1 MSDSSKRYAFN
12 GAIAERD
19 PWTAM
24 EIVLAHG
31 LAYPY
36 ITTEGKLAVWA
47 DMAPAAVT
55 GEWSASASA
64 TITEDSTAGAAT
76 TELTAGDY
84 VYVGTNLRRV
94 SSITDDDTVVLD
106 SAVTVSGVSVRPISN
121 VYIKKHDWVQP
132 PAASEMNLLQ
142 TPDEYRLRF
151 TDEDNAGSHEV
162 LVQYGSG
169 TTKISEN
176 NLVGCTKATHATR
189 LGETYLKV
197 AHLEPFFWSGVV
209 GNAIGTLLEP
219 GDVLLFDDDLLTM
232 QAARVLPPIQARSDG
247 TYIIQLREYDPSA
260 YSDETATTDTPP
272 SLGTAWA
279 SNAAPIVTGITSV
292 YSGTEYDAFG
302 FDGSGRQVFGDS
314 TPATTITGS
323 SIRLPNNVPLYGID
337 DEGDP
342 VGLIMMNSSN
352 EIQLGNSSYPVYLA
366 GTDLNIDTDAFISG
380 GSSLRTELLIY
391 SASGVKLGK
400 GTPTRIGGTSI
411 TIQTDIGP
419 STITIGNPVVF
430 PGSNSTFD
438 GVGSKAGLPTTSDIA
453 SGHWAFYYNSSDG
466 TVGCF
471 FNVSGTIV
479 RVS

>member
-1 MSDSSKRYAFN
+1 MAAWTAADTTLWQGLAHAALKISCIEAQIPNSLVFTSKLGGRLCTPIGGGAAAASSNPAVIAYDIATSSDWAGIATAKIDEDSFEAFESWCDETMSDSSKRYAFN
-12 GAIAERD
+12 GAIYERD

-47 DMAPAAVT
+47 DMAPAAIT

-64 TITEDSTAGAAT
+64 TIEEDSTAGEAT

-84 VYVGTNLRRV
+84 VYVGTTLRRV
-94 SSITDDDTVVLD
+94 SSVTDDDNVVLD
-106 SAVTVSGVSVRPISN
+106 SALTVDGVSVRPISN

-151 TDEDNAGSHEV
+151 NDEDNAGSHEV

-176 NLVGCTKATHATR
+176 NLIGCTEATHATR

-279 SNAAPIVTGITSV
+279 SSAPPIVTTLSP
-292 YSGTEYDAFG
+292 
-302 FDGSGRQVFGDS
+302 VFN
-314 TPATTITGS
+314 S
-323 SIRLPNNVPLYGID
+323 SINFFASFAFFCCGR
-337 DEGDP
+337 
-342 VGLIMMNSSN
+342 IM
-352 EIQLGNSSYPVYLA
+352 
-366 GTDLNIDTDAFISG
+366 
-380 GSSLRTELLIY
+380 
-391 SASGVKLGK
+391 KK
-400 GTPTRIGGTSI
+400 
-411 TIQTDIGP
+411 
-419 STITIGNPVVF
+419 
-430 PGSNSTFD
+430 
-438 GVGSKAGLPTTSDIA
+438 
-453 SGHWAFYYNSSDG
+453 
-466 TVGCF
+466 
-471 FNVSGTIV
+471 
-479 RVS
+479 